1 MLRNLPGVTK
11 NLLYI
16 NIVMFV
22 ASFLLGEQLFHL
34 FANAE
39 MEKLLEARGGMIGPL
54 NLVFGLFY
62 FDSPLFMPH
71 QLVTHMFMHGGP
83 IHIFLN
89 MFMLVMFG
97 SLLERL
103 WGPQRFFIF
112 YFFTGLGALVIHQAI
127 QAIEVHQA
135 IGAIGFGPDTLNE
148 LQRATSDQNLIRNY
162 ITPTVGASGAIYG
175 LLIAFGY
182 LFPNTELMFL
192 LIPVP
197 IKAKYLIPVLVLF
210 ELYLGISGM
219 RGGSN
224 IAHFAHLGGALFGF
238 ILLKYWQRDKS
249 NFY

>member
-16 NIVMFV
+16 NIIMFLL
-22 ASFLLGEQLFHL
+22 SFLFGEQLFHL
-34 FANAE
+34 FANDSMQQLRE
-39 MEKLLEARGGMIGPL
+39 VRGVASL
-54 NLVFGLFY
+54 NMVFGLFY

-71 QLVTHMFMHGGP
+71 QVVTHMFMHGNLL
-83 IHIFLN
+83 HIFLN

-112 YFFTGLGALVIHQAI
+112 YFFTGLGALLLHQAVM
-127 QAIEVHQA
+127 AYEVYEM
-135 IGAIGFGPDTLNE
+135 IGSIGFGPDHLGEIQAAGSQE
-148 LQRATSDQNLIRNY
+148 LARNY

-182 LFPNTELMFL
+182 LFPNTELML
-192 LIPVP
+192 LFIPVP
-197 IKAKYLIPVLVLF
+197 VKAKYLIPVLVIF
-210 ELYLGISGM
+210 ELYLGITGM

-238 ILLKYWQRDKS
+238 ILLKYWQNDRTS
-249 NFY
+249 FY